1 MNKLTGKKILIIG
14 GEASGDKHGALLIK
28 ALKEIEPDLEVCGMG
43 GPGMINAG
51 LKGLDSTSISVMG
64 IVEVIARYG
73 DIKKAFNKLLEM
85 LDSDDTIKGVVLI
98 DYPEFNLRFAKEVKK
113 RNIPVIYYV
122 SPQVW
127 AWREHRKYKIAK
139 LVTKMLVI
147 LPFEEDLYSDVGLD
161 TEFVGHPLAE
171 EVKCSYSK
179 DEARKRLGVDGDKS
193 VVALLPGSRIGEISR
208 ILPKMLE
215 GAIEFEKNNKG
226 TVYLIPKAEGIDF
239 EVFENFIAGSDADI
253 RLVEKDYYTALRASD
268 AALVTSGTATLEM
281 AIMGVP
287 MAICY
292 KVNALTY
299 AIGKM
304 LVRVKYIG
312 LPNIIAGKGIVKEFI
327 QGDLNKKNISDELNK
342 LLKDEPYIKE
352 IKKEIEAVGLKLTEK
367 GNSAERAANAIIKAI
382 G

>member
-1 MNKLTGKKILIIG
+1 MSKKILIIG

-28 ALKEIEPDLEVCGMG
+28 ALKEIEPTIEVCGMG
-43 GPGMINAG
+43 GPEMLSAG

-85 LDSDDTIKGVVLI
+85 LDGDKDIKGVVLI

-113 RNIPVIYYV
+113 RSIPVIYYV

-127 AWREHRKYKIAK
+127 AWREHRKYKIAQV
-139 LVTKMLVI
+139 VTKMLVI
-147 LPFEEDLYSDVGLD
+147 LPFEENLYSDVGLD

-179 DEARKRLGVDGDKS
+179 DEAREKLGVTSYKA
-193 VVALLPGSRIGEISR
+193 VVAILPGSRAGEISR

-215 GAIEFEKNNKG
+215 GVNEFEKDNKG
-226 TVYLIPKAEGIDF
+226 TVFLIPKAEGIDR
-239 EVFENFIAGSDADI
+239 EVFENFIKHSSADI
-253 RLVEKDYYTALRASD
+253 RIIEKDYYTVLRASD
-268 AALVTSGTATLEM
+268 AALVTSGTATLET

-304 LVRVKYIG
+304 LVRVKHIG
-312 LPNIIAGKGIVKEFI
+312 LPNIIADKSIVKEFI
-327 QGDLNKKNISDELNK
+327 QGDLNKTNIADELK
-342 LLKDEPYIKE
+342 RLLFDESYIKE

-367 GNSAERAANAIIKAI
+367 GNSADRAAQAILKTIN
-382 G
+382 